1 MTENQR
7 DNFEDIL
14 GRTRSSGHA
23 DLTDQQISRL
33 SLFYAIV
40 MKWNERLHL
49 TTITEPTD
57 FVERHVAEAVFACDR
72 IPEKVA
78 SIWDLGTGLGVP
90 GIPLAILR
98 PDLTVNLVEAGRKK
112 AIYLE
117 EAVSELRLDNAR
129 VICRRI
135 EELDPLPSDAILTAR
150 AVEKMESLLS
160 ILLRLGADCPSLLL
174 FGGRGMAE
182 TLEPLLSEHQGK
194 RTHPLPGAESRL
206 LIEIYRST

>member
-1 MTENQR
+1 MTQNPR
-7 DNFEDIL
+7 DKFEEIL
-14 GRTRSSGHA
+14 ESTRSSGHT
-23 DLTDQQISRL
+23 DLTDRQFSQL

-49 TTITEPTD
+49 TTITDPQD
-57 FVERHVAEAVFACDR
+57 FAERHVAESIFAGGR
-72 IPEKVA
+72 IPEKIV
-78 SIWDLGTGLGVP
+78 SIWDMGTGLGVP

-160 ILLRLGADCPSLLL
+160 ILLRLGADCPRLLL

-182 TLEPLLSEHQGK
+182 TLEPLLSEHQTI
-194 RTHPLPGAESRL
+194 RIHPLPGAESRL